1 MERVQTFLPFA
12 DLRASAR
19 ALDSK
24 RLGKQRVETLQI
36 MRALTV
42 PGYGWQNHPAVR
54 MWRGH
59 RPAVM
64 AYQRETCDAWTDR
77 GFADTCLEKTE
88 AALAAHPDDLALYRA
103 GTIEL
108 PPWFG
113 RDDVHLSH
121 RSKLV
126 EKDPEHYAPLFP
138 GTLPGLDYVWPVG
151 AV

>member
-1 MERVQTFLPFA
+1 MQTFLPSPDF
-12 DLRASAR
+12 RTSAE
-19 ALDSK
+19 ALDDR

-64 AYQRETCDAWTDR
+64 AYQRETCAAWSAR
-77 GFADTCLEKTE
+77 GFADTCLVKTMAVLETVPEDAE
-88 AALAAHPDDLALYRA
+88 AYLLGAYP
-103 GTIEL
+103 L
-108 PPWFG
+108 PPWLG
-113 RDDVHLSH
+113 REELHRSH

-126 EKDPEHYAPLFP
+126 AKSPEYYAPLFP
-138 GTLPGLDYVWPVG
+138 DVPDDLDYVWPV
-151 AV
+151 ATS